1 MGCDTIKKL
10 TIMTKEEEL
19 KGKLEELEAKYAKMR
34 SLTIK
39 VGKEMDSLAEQYLS
53 VLEELN
59 NLKGN

>member
-10 TIMTKEEEL
+10 TIITKEEEL
-19 KGKLEELEAKYAKMR
+19 KGKLEELEAKYAKML
-34 SLTIK
+34 SLAIK
-39 VGKEMDSLAEQYLS
+39 VGKEMDSLAEQYSS